1 MSKKTP
7 FSVEKMVEQAGFSL
21 VDGRVGKLVQTAEAT
36 TNSLKV
42 AQVFGR
48 THYHVLRDYRAL
60 ESLCLCKHGCT
71 SEADASAGQIHDSE
85 VDANDDSQLP
95 DPQAFQSID
104 PDAKTLDEFFHQH
117 FWPDVVEVPM
127 PNGGTR
133 KEPII
138 TMTRKGFEFMTLGF
152 TGRKALMFRMAY
164 IERFHSMER
173 QILTNATA
181 AVGTA
186 YHKPPFSFRTIDYG
200 KGATVTLKEPN
211 PEHVPVP
218 DGVLAAYNEDS
229 MIFMRH
235 LSTPLGRKH

>member
-1 MSKKTP
+1 MSKKTT
-7 FSVEKMVEQAGFSL
+7 SLVEKMVEQAGFSL

-42 AQVFGR
+42 AQVFGKR
-48 THYHVLRDYRAL
+48 HDNVLRAYRMM
-60 ESLCLCKHGCT
+60 EDLCLRKIEVT
-71 SEADASAGQIHDSE
+71 SAAEPGDG
-85 VDANDDSQLP
+85 QLP

-104 PDAKTLDEFFHQH
+104 PDAKTLGEFLRQH

-127 PNGGTR
+127 PNGGSR
-133 KEPII
+133 KEPIVV
-138 TMTRKGFEFMTLGF
+138 MTRRGFEFLTLGF

-173 QILTNATA
+173 KILTNATT